1 MFLRCF
7 RLVVIPCSNK
17 PKTSEVEDAIYL
29 KPYAV
34 TALPRIHNQPVLQ
47 HQEKE
52 KQQTWSVPV
61 SCRCFGASWRCCW
74 IDGVFGGHM
83 FSSQTQTLEVWL
95 LLTSELG
102 LPWHSGHP
110 GCWRWSLST
119 LRATLRICAAWGSC
133 CKVTFFF
140 YFFKIF
146 LDLFCICSCVVE
158 CLKVKWLGM
167 HTMVYLCIPL
177 CVCQPPFQSA
187 KSDEHCSSCM
197 GSSLV
202 VTHTCILDTVGCFL
216 NNFVSCTIISI
227 SGMPYISADFQQ
239 YSVTY

>member
-102 LPWHSGHP
+102 LPRHSGHP

-133 CKVTFFF
+133 CKVTSFF
-140 YFFKIF
+140 YFFLNFSGSF
-146 LDLFCICSCVVE
+146 LYLLMCSWMSQGQMIGHAYYGISLHTIMCISTTLPE
-158 CLKVKWLGM
+158 CKVWWTL
-167 HTMVYLCIPL
+167 
-177 CVCQPPFQSA
+177 Q
-187 KSDEHCSSCM
+187 
-197 GSSLV
+197 
-202 VTHTCILDTVGCFL
+202 
-216 NNFVSCTIISI
+216 
-227 SGMPYISADFQQ
+227 
-239 YSVTY
+239 